1 MISQRIAFLGTGSM
15 GGAILAGLLASGFER
30 NQVTVTTKSAARANH
45 WKASLEVEGFSTEE
59 APNANAEVAA
69 TAEIVVL
76 GVKPAGIN
84 PLLAEISSSLRPGAT
99 VISIAAGITLASM
112 RETLGQD
119 SKVNLVRSLPNTPA
133 LVGRGFTGLSG
144 ETAATGAEAAMA
156 NAKALFATVGRV
168 LEVSEAQL
176 DALSTVSGSGPAY
189 VFYLI
194 EEMTAAAEA
203 LGFDRDSAAA
213 MVRETFLGASLL
225 LEQTGQ
231 SPQELRAQVTSP
243 NGTTMRAVAR
253 LEQAE
258 LAGVFEDAMRAA
270 LARAREIAEQGR

>member
-1 MISQRIAFLGTGSM
+1 M

-30 NQVTVTTKSAARANH
+30 SQVTVTTKSAARANH